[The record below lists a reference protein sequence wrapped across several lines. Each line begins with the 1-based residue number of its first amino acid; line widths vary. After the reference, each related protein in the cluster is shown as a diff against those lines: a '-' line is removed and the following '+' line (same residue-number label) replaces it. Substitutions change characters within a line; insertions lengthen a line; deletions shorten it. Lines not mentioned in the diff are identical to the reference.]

1 MKKATLILGGSR
13 DSSNEFYIS
22 KIDEADYLVAVD
34 SGANLLFEIRMLPD
48 LLIGDLDSIDGKAL
62 IWCKENSV
70 EIISFEASKDE
81 TDTELAL
88 NEVYKRGFNE
98 VQLLNALG
106 DRPDHFLAT
115 IYLLYSYSGNMNVLI
130 INENLICSVLSGN
143 NLLDAKEG
151 ELWSILPVGENI
163 PLVSLKGFEYEIN
176 RKMMPFSKP
185 FGTSNVSK
193 SDKVAINT
201 EKGAVIYFRWLNK

>member
-1 MKKATLILGGSR
+1 MKKAALILGGSR
-13 DSSNEFYIS
+13 DSSDEFYIS

-48 LLIGDLDSIDGKAL
+48 LLIGDLDSIDKKAL
-62 IWCKENSV
+62 TWCRENYV
-70 EIISFEASKDE
+70 EIMSFGTSKDE

-88 NEVYKRGFNE
+88 NEMYKRGFNE

-106 DRPDHFLAT
+106 DRPDHFLTT
-115 IYLLYSYSGNMNVLI
+115 IYLLYSYSEKMNVLF
-130 INENLICSVLSGN
+130 NSENLISSVLSGN
-143 NLLDAKEG
+143 NLLDAKKG

-163 PLVSLKGFEYEIN
+163 PLVTLKGFEHEIN
-176 RKMMPFSKP
+176 QKKMPFNKP
-185 FGTSNVSK
+185 FGTSNVSI
-193 SDKVAINT
+193 SNKVEVNI